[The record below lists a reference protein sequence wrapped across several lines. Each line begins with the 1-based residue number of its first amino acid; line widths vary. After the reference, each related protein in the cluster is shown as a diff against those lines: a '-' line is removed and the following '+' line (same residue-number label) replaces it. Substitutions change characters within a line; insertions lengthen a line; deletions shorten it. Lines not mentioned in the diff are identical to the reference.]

1 MKVKELKGVLRES
14 VYILNVDKKEELFIP
29 TQSGETHIGVKNDE
43 ILWEKYGESIVEE
56 IFNENESIMIK
67 IKK

>member
-14 VYILNVDKKEELFIP
+14 VYILNADKKEELFIP
-29 TQSGETHIGVKNDE
+29 TKNAETHFSVKNDE